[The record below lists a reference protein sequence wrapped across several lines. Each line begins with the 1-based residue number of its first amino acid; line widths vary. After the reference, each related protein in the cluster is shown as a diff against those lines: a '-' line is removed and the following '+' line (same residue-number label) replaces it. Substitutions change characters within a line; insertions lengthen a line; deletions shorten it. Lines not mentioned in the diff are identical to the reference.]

1 MVHIL
6 RGKCFDKVKNYSF
19 AVDEYL
25 AALTTSKNLPL
36 SDLIV
41 GNMQFRLGWSRIR
54 AKKDVE
60 KGISDL
66 EQAAKSIPDNFEIFL
81 KLAGAIF

>member
-41 GNMQFRLGWSRIR
+41 GNM
-54 AKKDVE
+54 
-60 KGISDL
+60 
-66 EQAAKSIPDNFEIFL
+66 
-81 KLAGAIF
+81 